1 MNVRQIDA
9 YRAVM
14 MEGTVTGAARRLRVS
29 QPAVSRLLAQLEKSV
44 GFLLFRREKQR
55 LVPTREGIM
64 LFKDIE
70 LTYRGLDK
78 VARTADQIRRN
89 AVGALNVI
97 SLPALASGFLPRVVG
112 RFRAQLPSIPIN
124 LQTRSSMTVVD
135 WMNSG
140 QFDLGISG
148 PGPKFD
154 GLDSVVFYNAP
165 GVVVVPRRH
174 KLARKRVVALAD
186 LAGAEF
192 VSLDHT
198 DPTRIKIDALF
209 HKHGVSRSSLVETP
223 YAATVCAMVALGLGV
238 SIINPFT
245 AYDCANLDIA
255 IRPLHP
261 APLFETRLLTPT
273 SPPPSRVAR
282 AFITLLTEERDR
294 VLAAA
299 PRPR

>member
-1 MNVRQIDA
+1 VNVRQIDA

-14 MEGTVTGAARRLRVS
+14 MEGTVTGAAHRLRVS

-70 LTYRGLDK
+70 LTYRGLEK

-97 SLPALASGFLPRVVG
+97 SLPALASGFLPRVVQ
-112 RFRAQLPSIPIN
+112 RFREQLPAIPIN

-135 WMNSG
+135 RMNSG
-140 QFDLGISG
+140 QFDVGISG

-165 GVVVVPRRH
+165 GVLVMPRGH
-174 KLARKRVVALAD
+174 KLARKRCAEIDD
-186 LAGAEF
+186 LSGEEF
-192 VSLDHT
+192 ISLDHT
-198 DPTRIKIDALF
+198 DPTRIKIDGLF
-209 HKHGVSRSSLVETP
+209 RKHGVPRPSLIETP
-223 YAATVCAMVALGLGV
+223 YAATVCALVALGLGV
-238 SIINPFT
+238 SIVSPFT
-245 AYDCANLDIA
+245 AYDCANLDIVA
-255 IRPLHP
+255 KPLRPT
-261 APLFETRLLTPT
+261 ALFETRLLTPA

-282 AFITLLTEERDR
+282 AFIALLLEERDKI
-294 VLAAA
+294 LAGA
-299 PRPR
+299 PS